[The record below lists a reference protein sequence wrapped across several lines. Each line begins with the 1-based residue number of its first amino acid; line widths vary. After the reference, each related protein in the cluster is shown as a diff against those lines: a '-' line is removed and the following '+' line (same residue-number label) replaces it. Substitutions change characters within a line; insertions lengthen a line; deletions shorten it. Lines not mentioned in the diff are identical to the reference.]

1 MYVVTGATGQ
11 LGRLV
16 VEGLLARVP
25 AGEVAVAVRSAGKAA
40 DLAARGVDV
49 RVVDYDRPESLAGA
63 FAAGDRVLL
72 ISGSEVG
79 RRIPQH
85 RAVVEAARAAGVA
98 LLAYTSIPAAAT
110 FRLADEHRATEEL
123 VLASGLPYAFLRNGW
138 YTENYLGDAAGTV
151 ERGVVLG
158 SAGDGRVATAP
169 RRDYAD
175 AAVAVLLGDGAAGG
189 NGEDEGARGRV
200 YELSGDTAWSLP
212 ELAAE
217 LAQASGKPVAHRDV
231 TPAEHLE
238 VLVGAGLPQGFAEAL
253 VDVDAGIARGELA
266 GTPGDLAR
274 LIGRPTAPLAQ
285 SVREALAA
293 RSTGA

>member
-16 VEGLLARVP
+16 VEGLLATVP
-25 AGEVAVAVRSAGKAA
+25 ASEVAVAVRSAEKAA
-40 DLAARGVDV
+40 DLAARGVAV

-72 ISGSEVG
+72 ISGNELG

-85 RAVVEAARAAGVA
+85 RAVVEAAAAAGVA
-98 LLAYTSIPAAAT
+98 LLAYTSILGAAT
-110 FRLADEHRATEEL
+110 FRLADEHKATEEL
-123 VLASGLPYAFLRNGW
+123 VRASGLPYVLLRNGW
-138 YTENYLGDAAGTV
+138 YAENYLDDAAGTV

-158 SAGDGRVATAP
+158 SAGDGRVAGAP
-169 RRDYAD
+169 RRDYAA
-175 AAVAVLLGDGAAGG
+175 AAVAVLT
-189 NGEDEGARGRV
+189 GEGHENTV
-200 YELSGDTAWSLP
+200 YELSGDTAWSLG

-217 LAQASGKPVAHRDV
+217 LAQASGRRVEHRNV
-231 TPAEHLE
+231 PAPDHLAA
-238 VLVGAGLPQGFAEAL
+238 LVGAGLSEGFAEVL

-274 LIGRPTAPLAQ
+274 LIGRPTVPLAV
-285 SVREALAA
+285 SVRAAL
-293 RSTGA
+293 GA

>member
-25 AGEVAVAVRSAGKAA
+25 ASEVAVAVRSAGKAA
-40 DLAARGVDV
+40 DLAARGVTV
-49 RVVDYDRPESLAGA
+49 REVDYDRPESLAGA
-63 FAAGDRVLL
+63 FGAGDRVLL

-85 RAVVEAARAAGVA
+85 TAVVEAARAAGVA
-98 LLAYTSIPAAAT
+98 LLAYTSAPGAAT
-110 FRLADEHRATEEL
+110 FRLADEHKATEAAIRE
-123 VLASGLPYAFLRNGW
+123 SGLRYSFLRNGW

-151 ERGVVLG
+151 DRGIVIG
-158 SAGDGRVATAP
+158 SAGEGRIASAP
-169 RRDYAD
+169 RKDYAD
-175 AAVAVLLGDGAAGG
+175 AAVAVLV
-189 NGEDEGARGRV
+189 GEGDEGGHADTV
-200 YELSGDTAWSLP
+200 YELSGDVAWSLP

-217 LAQASGKPVAHRDV
+217 LAKASGRPVGHRDV
-231 TPAEHLE
+231 TPAEHRE
-238 VLVGAGLPQGFAEAL
+238 VLVGAGLPEGFAEVL

-274 LIGRPTAPLAQ
+274 LIGRPTVPLAE
-285 SVREALAA
+285 SVRTALK
-293 RSTGA
+293 G

>member
-25 AGEVAVAVRSAGKAA
+25 ASEVAVAVRSAGKAT

-49 RVVDYDRPESLAGA
+49 RVVDYDEPRTLAGA

-79 RRIPQH
+79 RRVPQH
-85 RAVVEAARAAGVA
+85 RAVVEAARTAGVA
-98 LLAYTSIPAAAT
+98 LLAYTSILGTAT
-110 FRLADEHRATEEL
+110 FRLADEHKATEEL
-123 VLASGLPYAFLRNGW
+123 IRASGLPYAFLRNGW
-138 YTENYLGDAAGTV
+138 YTENYLADAAGTV
-151 ERGVVLG
+151 ARGVVLG

-175 AAVAVLLGDGAAGG
+175 AAVAVLLDGSEQ
-189 NGEDEGARGRV
+189 NRV
-200 YELSGDTAWSLP
+200 YELSGDAAWSLP

-217 LAQASGKPVAHRDV
+217 LAKASGEPVGHRDV
-231 TPAEHLE
+231 TPAEHLD

-274 LIGRPTAPLAQ
+274 LIGRPTVPLAE
-285 SVREALAA
+285 SVRAAL
-293 RSTGA
+293 GA

>member
-16 VEGLLARVP
+16 VEGLLAAVP
-25 AGEVAVAVRSAGKAA
+25 AGEVAVAVRSAEKAA
-40 DLAARGVDV
+40 DLAARGVAV
-49 RVVDYDRPESLAGA
+49 RVVDYDEPGTLAGA

-85 RAVVEAARAAGVA
+85 RAVIDAAKAAGVA
-98 LLAYTSIPAAAT
+98 LLAYTSAPGAAT
-110 FRLADEHRATEEL
+110 FRLVDEHRATEEL
-123 VLASGLPYAFLRNGW
+123 IAESGLPSVLLRNGW

-151 ERGVVLG
+151 ARGVVLG
-158 SAGDGRVATAP
+158 SAGEGRVATAP
-169 RRDYAD
+169 RKDYAD
-175 AAVAVLLGDGAAGG
+175 AAVAVLLG
-189 NGEDEGARGRV
+189 EGHEGRV

-217 LAQASGKPVAHRDV
+217 LAAASGEPVAHRDV
-231 TPAEHLE
+231 TPAEHRG
-238 VLVGAGLPQGFAEAL
+238 VLVGAGLPEGFAEVL

-274 LIGRPTAPLAQ
+274 LIGRPTVPLAE
-285 SVREALAA
+285 SVRAALNA
-293 RSTGA
+293 

>member
-16 VEGLLARVP
+16 VEGLLAKVP
-25 AGEVAVAVRSAGKAA
+25 ASEVAVAVRSAAKAA
-40 DLAARGVDV
+40 DLAARGVTV
-49 RVVDYDRPESLAGA
+49 REVDYDRPETLAGA

-85 RAVVEAARAAGVA
+85 TAVVEAARAAGVA
-98 LLAYTSIPAAAT
+98 LLAYTSAPGAAT
-110 FRLADEHRATEEL
+110 FRLADEHRATEAVIRE
-123 VLASGLPYAFLRNGW
+123 SGLPFSFLRNGW

-151 ERGVVLG
+151 ARGVVVG
-158 SAGDGRVATAP
+158 SAGEGRIASAP

-175 AAVAVLLGDGAAGG
+175 AAVAVLLAEGDGSGHA
-189 NGEDEGARGRV
+189 DTV
-200 YELSGDTAWSLP
+200 YELSGDAAWSLP

-217 LAQASGKPVAHRDV
+217 LARASGKPVVHREV
-231 TPAEHLE
+231 TPAEHRE
-238 VLVGAGLPQGFAEAL
+238 VLVGAGLPEGFAEIL

-274 LIGRPTAPLAQ
+274 LIGRPTVPLAE
-285 SVREALAA
+285 SVRAAL
-293 RSTGA
+293 GA

>member
-16 VEGLLARVP
+16 VEGLLAAVP
-25 AGEVAVAVRSAGKAA
+25 ASEVAVAVRSAEKAA
-40 DLAARGVDV
+40 DLAARGVAV
-49 RVVDYDRPESLAGA
+49 RVVDYDDPASLAGA

-85 RAVVEAARAAGVA
+85 RAVVDAARAAGVA
-98 LLAYTSIPAAAT
+98 LFAYTSAPGAAT
-110 FRLADEHRATEEL
+110 FRLADEHKATEEL
-123 VLASGLPYAFLRNGW
+123 IRASGLPSVLLRNGW
-138 YTENYLGDAAGTV
+138 YTENYLGGAAGTV
-151 ERGVVLG
+151 ARGVVLG

-169 RRDYAD
+169 RKDYAD
-175 AAVAVLLGDGAAGG
+175 AAVAVLLG
-189 NGEDEGARGRV
+189 EGHEGRV
-200 YELSGDTAWSLP
+200 YELSGDAAWSLA

-217 LAQASGKPVAHRDV
+217 LALVSGQPVAHQDV
-231 TPAEHLE
+231 APAEHLAA
-238 VLVGAGLPQGFAEAL
+238 LVGAGLPEGFAEVL

-274 LIGRPTAPLAQ
+274 LIGRPTVPLAE
-285 SVREALAA
+285 SVRTALQA
-293 RSTGA
+293 

>member
-16 VEGLLARVP
+16 VEGLLAQVP
-25 AGEVAVAVRSAGKAA
+25 ASEVAVAVRSAEKAA
-40 DLAARGVDV
+40 DLAARGVAV
-49 RVVDYDRPESLAGA
+49 RVVDYDKPETLAGA
-63 FAAGDRVLL
+63 FAEGDRVLL

-85 RAVVEAARAAGVA
+85 RAVVEAAKAAGVA
-98 LLAYTSIPAAAT
+98 LLAYTSIPGAAT
-110 FRLADEHRATEEL
+110 FRLADEHKATEEL
-123 VLASGLPYAFLRNGW
+123 ILASGLPHAFLRNGW

-151 ERGVVLG
+151 ARGVVLG

-175 AAVAVLLGDGAAGG
+175 AAVAVLV
-189 NGEDEGARGRV
+189 GEGHEGRV
-200 YELSGDTAWSLP
+200 YELSGDAAWSLP

-217 LAQASGKPVAHRDV
+217 LAKASGNPVGHRDV
-231 TPAEHLE
+231 TPAEHLDA
-238 VLVGAGLPQGFAEAL
+238 LVGAGLPQGFAEAL

-274 LIGRPTAPLAQ
+274 LIGRPTVPLAE
-285 SVREALAA
+285 SVRTALDA
-293 RSTGA
+293 

>member
-16 VEGLLARVP
+16 VEGLLAQVP
-25 AGEVAVAVRSAGKAA
+25 ASEVAVAVRSAEKAA
-40 DLAARGVDV
+40 DLAARGVAV
-49 RVVDYDRPESLAGA
+49 RVVDYDRPQTLAGA
-63 FAAGDRVLL
+63 FAEGDRVLL

-85 RAVVEAARAAGVA
+85 RAVVEAAKAAGVA
-98 LLAYTSIPAAAT
+98 LLAYTSAPGAAT

-123 VLASGLPYAFLRNGW
+123 ILASGLPYAFLRNGW

-151 ERGVVLG
+151 ARGTVLG
-158 SAGDGRVATAP
+158 SAGEGRIATAP
-169 RRDYAD
+169 RRDYAA
-175 AAVAVLLGDGAAGG
+175 AAVAVLV
-189 NGEDEGARGRV
+189 GEGHDNTV

-217 LAQASGKPVAHRDV
+217 LAKASGKPVGHRDV
-231 TPAEHLE
+231 TPAEHLDA
-238 VLVGAGLPQGFAEAL
+238 LVGAGLPQGFAEAL

-274 LIGRPTAPLAQ
+274 LIGRPTVPLAE
-285 SVREALAA
+285 SVREALNA
-293 RSTGA
+293 

>member
-16 VEGLLARVP
+16 VEGLLAEVP
-25 AGEVAVAVRSAGKAA
+25 ASEVAVAVRSAEKAA
-40 DLAARGVDV
+40 DLAARGVTV
-49 RVVDYDRPESLAGA
+49 HVVDYDKPETLAGA

-85 RAVVEAARAAGVA
+85 RAVVEAAKAAGVA

-123 VLASGLPYAFLRNGW
+123 ILASGLPYVFLRNGW
-138 YTENYLGDAAGTV
+138 YTENYLGDPAGTV
-151 ERGVVLG
+151 ARGVVLG
-158 SAGDGRVATAP
+158 SAGQGRIATAP
-169 RRDYAD
+169 RRDYAA
-175 AAVAVLLGDGAAGG
+175 AAVAVLV
-189 NGEDEGARGRV
+189 GEGHEGKA
-200 YELSGDTAWSLP
+200 YELTGDAAWSLP

-217 LAQASGKPVAHRDV
+217 LAKASGEPVEHRDV

-238 VLVGAGLPQGFAEAL
+238 ALVGAGLPQGFAEAL

-274 LIGRPTAPLAQ
+274 LIGRPTVPLAE
-285 SVREALAA
+285 SVRAAL
-293 RSTGA
+293 GA

>member
-16 VEGLLARVP
+16 VEGLLAKVP
-25 AGEVAVAVRSAGKAA
+25 AGEVAVAVRSAEKAA
-40 DLAARGVDV
+40 DLAARGVTV
-49 RVVDYDRPESLAGA
+49 HVVDYDRPESLAGA

-85 RAVVEAARAAGVA
+85 TAVIEAARAAGVA
-98 LLAYTSIPAAAT
+98 LLAYTSAPGAAT
-110 FRLADEHRATEEL
+110 FRLADEHKATEAAIRE
-123 VLASGLPYAFLRNGW
+123 SGLTFSFLRNGW

-151 ERGVVLG
+151 ARGVVVG
-158 SAGDGRVATAP
+158 SAGQGRVASAP

-175 AAVAVLLGDGAAGG
+175 AAVAVLVGDGGG
-189 NGEDEGARGRV
+189 NGHEDTV
-200 YELSGDTAWSLP
+200 YELSGDVAWSLP

-217 LAQASGKPVAHRDV
+217 LAQVSGRPVEHREV
-231 TPAEHLE
+231 TPAEHRA
-238 VLVGAGLPQGFAEAL
+238 VLVGAGLPEGFAEVL

-266 GTPGDLAR
+266 GTPGDLAG
-274 LIGRPTAPLAQ
+274 LIGRPTVPLAQ
-285 SVREALAA
+285 SVRTAL
-293 RSTGA
+293 GA

>member
-25 AGEVAVAVRSAGKAA
+25 ASEVAVAVRSAEKAA
-40 DLAARGVDV
+40 DLAARGVAV
-49 RVVDYDRPESLAGA
+49 RVVDYDKPETLAGA

-85 RAVVEAARAAGVA
+85 RAVVDAAKAAGVA
-98 LLAYTSIPAAAT
+98 LLAYTSAPGAAT
-110 FRLADEHRATEEL
+110 FRLADEHKATEEL
-123 VLASGLPYAFLRNGW
+123 ILASGLPYSFLRNGW

-151 ERGVVLG
+151 ARGVVLG
-158 SAGDGRVATAP
+158 SAGEGRVATAP

-175 AAVAVLLGDGAAGG
+175 AAVAVLT
-189 NGEDEGARGRV
+189 GEGHEGTV
-200 YELSGDTAWSLP
+200 YELSGDAAWSLP

-217 LAQASGKPVAHRDV
+217 LAEASGKPVGHRNV
-231 TPAEHLE
+231 TPAEHLD
-238 VLVGAGLPQGFAEAL
+238 VLVGAGLPQGFAEVL

-266 GTPGDLAR
+266 GTPGDLSR
-274 LIGRPTAPLAQ
+274 LIGRPTVPLAE
-285 SVREALAA
+285 SVREAL
-293 RSTGA
+293 GA

>member
-16 VEGLLARVP
+16 LEGLLAAVP
-25 AGEVAVAVRSAGKAA
+25 ASEVAVAVRSAGRAA
-40 DLAARGVDV
+40 DLAERGVDV
-49 RVVDYDRPESLAGA
+49 RVVDYDRPETLAGA

-85 RAVVEAARAAGVA
+85 RAVVEAAKAAGVA
-98 LLAYTSIPAAAT
+98 LLAYTSIPGAAT
-110 FRLADEHRATEEL
+110 FRLADEHKATEEL
-123 VLASGLPYAFLRNGW
+123 ILASGLPYAFLRNGW

-151 ERGVVLG
+151 ERGAVVG

-175 AAVAVLLGDGAAGG
+175 AAVAVLLQGG
-189 NGEDEGARGRV
+189 EQNRA
-200 YELSGDTAWSLP
+200 YELSGDAAWSLP

-217 LAQASGKPVAHRDV
+217 LAQASGKPVAHRNV
-231 TPAEHLE
+231 TPAEHLD
-238 VLVGAGLPQGFAEAL
+238 VLLGAGLPQGFAEAL

-274 LIGRPTAPLAQ
+274 LIGRPTVPLAE
-285 SVREALAA
+285 SVRAAL
-293 RSTGA
+293 GA

>member
-16 VEGLLARVP
+16 VEGLLAAVP
-25 AGEVAVAVRSAGKAA
+25 ASEVAVAVRSAEKAA
-40 DLAARGVDV
+40 DLAARGVAV
-49 RVVDYDRPESLAGA
+49 RVVDYDDPATLAGA

-85 RAVVEAARAAGVA
+85 RAVVDAVRAAGVA
-98 LLAYTSIPAAAT
+98 LFAYTSAPGAAT
-110 FRLADEHRATEEL
+110 FRLADEHKATEEL
-123 VLASGLPYAFLRNGW
+123 IRASGLPSVLLRNGW

-151 ERGVVLG
+151 ARGVVLG

-169 RRDYAD
+169 RKDYAD
-175 AAVAVLLGDGAAGG
+175 AAVAVLLG
-189 NGEDEGARGRV
+189 EGHEGRV
-200 YELSGDTAWSLP
+200 YELSGDAAWSLA

-217 LAQASGKPVAHRDV
+217 LALVSGQPVAHQDV
-231 TPAEHLE
+231 APAEHLAA
-238 VLVGAGLPQGFAEAL
+238 LVGAGLPEGFAEVL

-266 GTPGDLAR
+266 GTPGDLAG
-274 LIGRPTAPLAQ
+274 LIGRPTVPLAE
-285 SVREALAA
+285 SVRAALQA
-293 RSTGA
+293 

>member
-16 VEGLLARVP
+16 LEGLLAAVP
-25 AGEVAVAVRSAGKAA
+25 ASEVAVAVRSAGRAA
-40 DLAARGVDV
+40 DLAERGVDV
-49 RVVDYDRPESLAGA
+49 RVVDYDRPETLAGA

-85 RAVVEAARAAGVA
+85 RAVVDAAKAAGVA
-98 LLAYTSIPAAAT
+98 LLAYTSIPGAAT
-110 FRLADEHRATEEL
+110 FRLADEHKATEEL
-123 VLASGLPYAFLRNGW
+123 ILASGLPYAFLRNGW

-151 ERGVVLG
+151 ERGAVVG

-175 AAVAVLLGDGAAGG
+175 AAVAVLLQGG
-189 NGEDEGARGRV
+189 EQNRA
-200 YELSGDTAWSLP
+200 YELSGDAAWSLP

-217 LAQASGKPVAHRDV
+217 LAQASGKPVAHRNV
-231 TPAEHLE
+231 TPAEHLD
-238 VLVGAGLPQGFAEAL
+238 VLLGAGLPQGFAEAL

-274 LIGRPTAPLAQ
+274 LIGRPTVPLAE
-285 SVREALAA
+285 SVRAAL
-293 RSTGA
+293 GA

>member
-16 VEGLLARVP
+16 VEGLLAAVP
-25 AGEVAVAVRSAGKAA
+25 AGEVAVAVRSADKAA
-40 DLAARGVDV
+40 DLAARGVAV
-49 RVVDYDRPESLAGA
+49 RVVDYDEPGTLAGA

-85 RAVVEAARAAGVA
+85 RAVIDAAKAAGVA
-98 LLAYTSIPAAAT
+98 LLAYTSAPGAAT

-123 VLASGLPYAFLRNGW
+123 IAESGLPSVLLRNGW

-151 ERGVVLG
+151 ARGVVLG
-158 SAGDGRVATAP
+158 SAGEGRVATAP
-169 RRDYAD
+169 RKDYAD
-175 AAVAVLLGDGAAGG
+175 AAVAVLLG
-189 NGEDEGARGRV
+189 EGHEGRV

-217 LAQASGKPVAHRDV
+217 LAAVSGEPVAHRDV
-231 TPAEHLE
+231 TPAEHRG
-238 VLVGAGLPQGFAEAL
+238 VLVGAGLPEGFAEVL

-274 LIGRPTAPLAQ
+274 LIGRPTVPLAE
-285 SVREALAA
+285 SVRAALKA
-293 RSTGA
+293 

>member
-16 VEGLLARVP
+16 VEGLLAAVP
-25 AGEVAVAVRSAGKAA
+25 ASEVAVAVRSAEKAA
-40 DLAARGVDV
+40 DLAARGVAV
-49 RVVDYDRPESLAGA
+49 RVVDYDDPASLAGA

-85 RAVVEAARAAGVA
+85 RAVVDAARAAGVA
-98 LLAYTSIPAAAT
+98 LFAYTSAPGAAT
-110 FRLADEHRATEEL
+110 FRLADEHKATEEL
-123 VLASGLPYAFLRNGW
+123 IRASGLPSVLLRNGW

-151 ERGVVLG
+151 ARGVVLG

-169 RRDYAD
+169 RKDYAD
-175 AAVAVLLGDGAAGG
+175 AAVAVLLG
-189 NGEDEGARGRV
+189 EGHEGRV
-200 YELSGDTAWSLP
+200 YELSGDAAWSLA

-217 LAQASGKPVAHRDV
+217 LALVSGQPVAHQDV
-231 TPAEHLE
+231 APAEHLAA
-238 VLVGAGLPQGFAEAL
+238 LVGAGLPEGFAEVL

-274 LIGRPTAPLAQ
+274 LIGRPTVPLAE
-285 SVREALAA
+285 SVRTALQA
-293 RSTGA
+293 

>member
-16 VEGLLARVP
+16 VEGLLAKVP
-25 AGEVAVAVRSAGKAA
+25 AHEVAVAVRSAEKAA
-40 DLAARGVDV
+40 DLAARGVTV
-49 RVVDYDRPESLAGA
+49 RVVDYDRPETLAGA

-85 RAVVEAARAAGVA
+85 TAVIEAARAAGVA
-98 LLAYTSIPAAAT
+98 LLAYTSAPGAAT
-110 FRLADEHRATEEL
+110 FRLADEHKATEAAIRE
-123 VLASGLPYAFLRNGW
+123 SGLPFSFLRNGW
-138 YTENYLGDAAGTV
+138 YTENYLGDAAGTAA
-151 ERGVVLG
+151 RGAVIG
-158 SAGDGRVATAP
+158 SAGQGRVASAP

-175 AAVAVLLGDGAAGG
+175 AAVAVLV
-189 NGEDEGARGRV
+189 GEGRGSGHENTV
-200 YELSGDTAWSLP
+200 YELSGDVAWSLP

-217 LAQASGKPVAHRDV
+217 LAQASGKPVEHREV
-231 TPAEHLE
+231 TPAEHRA
-238 VLVGAGLPQGFAEAL
+238 VLVGAGLPEGFAEVL

-274 LIGRPTAPLAQ
+274 LIGRPTVPLAE
-285 SVREALAA
+285 SVRAAL
-293 RSTGA
+293 GA

>member
-175 AAVAVLLGDGAAGG
+175 AAVAVLLGDGAGG
-189 NGEDEGARGRV
+189 GEGEGARGRV

>member
-16 VEGLLARVP
+16 VEGLLAAVP
-25 AGEVAVAVRSAGKAA
+25 ASEVAVAVRSAEKAA
-40 DLAARGVDV
+40 DLAARGVAV
-49 RVVDYDRPESLAGA
+49 RVVDYDRPETLEGA

-72 ISGSEVG
+72 VSGSEVG

-85 RAVVEAARAAGVA
+85 RAVVEAAKAAGVA
-98 LLAYTSIPAAAT
+98 LLAYTSAPGAAT
-110 FRLADEHRATEEL
+110 FRLADEHKATEEL
-123 VLASGLPYAFLRNGW
+123 ILASGLPYALLRNGW

-151 ERGVVLG
+151 ARGVVLG
-158 SAGDGRVATAP
+158 SAGEGRIATAP

-175 AAVAVLLGDGAAGG
+175 AAVAVLLGKGEGKGEGKGAGG
-189 NGEDEGARGRV
+189 SRENAV
-200 YELSGDTAWSLP
+200 YELSGDAAWSLP

-217 LAQASGKPVAHRDV
+217 LAAASGAPVEHRDV
-231 TPAEHLE
+231 TPAEHLAA
-238 VLVGAGLPQGFAEAL
+238 LVGAGLPEGFAEVL

-274 LIGRPTAPLAQ
+274 LIGRPTVPLAE
-285 SVREALAA
+285 SVREALK
-293 RSTGA
+293 G